1 MQARKSYAAE
11 LARFKSFLARG
22 DEHES
27 NLVDVVPEDVC
38 RYFNFKAY
46 GEEFPSETSRPQY
59 ARSNTLKAS
68 KKMLSCFMPR
78 RNMPWDEVKREG
90 NPTRSILVNDL
101 IKRIMKFEVRQQ
113 GVESQARRPI
123 DFSEFLN
130 VLSVI
135 RSDVQCDMLD
145 RYRLSSILTLQWH
158 LIGRVDDMMKL
169 QFRNFSFMP
178 AYPFTLICQM
188 RWSKNISEERES
200 PHQIMLGS
208 MDERLC
214 VLLNLAVYLELI
226 EDDSIV
232 DEKFLFGN
240 GVDGDRSVRD
250 LLRTALENS
259 AFKKILDGNL
269 GTHSIRKGPATYCA
283 RNGVSRENIELR
295 GRCRGYKKQV
305 DTYIDIDR
313 PLPDAQV
320 ASCLCGPSGAIMYC
334 VDKVNWCSDVF
345 LCDKIAPNVAKCMS
359 PQVATVLAKPLLN
372 AAVQRTS
379 RLDSNYPL
387 MPETL
392 RQRILNHILV
402 AGSYAS
408 LNDITQFVDR
418 IPIAVSGFGGEL
430 NIDQIGL
437 ENVSPF
443 WGWDQQDLLV
453 PLS

>member
-1 MQARKSYAAE
+1 
-11 LARFKSFLARG
+11 
-22 DEHES
+22 
-27 NLVDVVPEDVC
+27 
-38 RYFNFKAY
+38 
-46 GEEFPSETSRPQY
+46 
-59 ARSNTLKAS
+59 
-68 KKMLSCFMPR
+68 
-78 RNMPWDEVKREG
+78 
-90 NPTRSILVNDL
+90 
-101 IKRIMKFEVRQQ
+101 
-113 GVESQARRPI
+113 
-123 DFSEFLN
+123 
-130 VLSVI
+130 
-135 RSDVQCDMLD
+135 
-145 RYRLSSILTLQWH
+145 
-158 LIGRVDDMMKL
+158 
-169 QFRNFSFMP
+169 
-178 AYPFTLICQM
+178 
-188 RWSKNISEERES
+188 
-200 PHQIMLGS
+200 

-269 GTHSIRKGPATYCA
+269 GTHSIRKDPATYCA

-295 GRCRGYKKQV
+295 GRWRGYKKQV

-345 LCDKIAPNVAKCMS
+345 LCDKIAPNVAKFMS
-359 PQVATVLAKPLLN
+359 PQVATVLAKPLLY

-379 RLDSNYPL
+379 RLDSCYPL

-418 IPIAVSGFGGEL
+418 IPIAVSGFSGEL

-437 ENVSPF
+437 ENVSPSGLGSAGSSGAVVKTELNVLKSVVLSVKRRQEEIQNNLQTELADLRRHFDRRFDNLLSISKRIAEMPISLPSRVTAQSVLPTTAKKPKRSLLCKKPRDLYELWHEYEFGIGGNKPAKDFTAKERGETKWTYCTRLVF
-443 WGWDQQDLLV
+443 WNLIKAMVNRNHTNDTAIDAVYIAYGPSSSVTQVLRQLRRDKGTSFRALII
-453 PLS
+453 